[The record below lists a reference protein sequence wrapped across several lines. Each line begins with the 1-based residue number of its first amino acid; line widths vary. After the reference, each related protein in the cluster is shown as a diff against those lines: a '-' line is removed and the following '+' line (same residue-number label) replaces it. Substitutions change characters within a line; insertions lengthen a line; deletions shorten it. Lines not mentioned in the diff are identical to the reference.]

1 MMQLIT
7 RTKNIYAD
15 ILQHLQD
22 PTQSNEIVKNEKVY
36 RIRQGMLLKIHEP
49 DQATDYSYWRTV
61 VPNNQEVKIE
71 LLREIHCVPYSG
83 HPGFT
88 RTLEVTRRFFYWVH
102 MTQEVR
108 QFVLDCPVMSS
119 RERESLETRWETD
132 ALRSPYAQMGPCS
145 YRLCGRTANAGYL

>member
-1 MMQLIT
+1 MYYSASNLLQYSRYILASFHISWLHSTQRMMQLLQ
-7 RTKNIYAD
+7 NEELYAD

-22 PTQSNEIVKNEKVY
+22 PTQSNEVVRNERMY
-36 RIRQGMLLKIHEP
+36 RIKQGILKIHEP

-88 RTLEVTRRFFYWVH
+88 RTLEVTRRFFLLGTYDPRG
-102 MTQEVR
+102 TSI
-108 QFVLDCPVMSS
+108 CP
-119 RERESLETRWETD
+119 
-132 ALRSPYAQMGPCS
+132 
-145 YRLCGRTANAGYL
+145 

>member
-1 MMQLIT
+1 MQGTGDKLQAQLTTFNSSAGSTSVLAIAESTIQIDLQMRQRMMQLLQ
-7 RTKNIYAD
+7 NEELYAD

-22 PTQSNEIVKNEKVY
+22 PTQSNELVKNERTY
-36 RIRQGMLLKIHEP
+36 RIKQGILKIHEP

-88 RTLEVTRRFFYWVH
+88 RTLGSYKKIFLLGTYDPRG
-102 MTQEVR
+102 TSI
-108 QFVLDCPVMSS
+108 CP
-119 RERESLETRWETD
+119 
-132 ALRSPYAQMGPCS
+132 
-145 YRLCGRTANAGYL
+145 